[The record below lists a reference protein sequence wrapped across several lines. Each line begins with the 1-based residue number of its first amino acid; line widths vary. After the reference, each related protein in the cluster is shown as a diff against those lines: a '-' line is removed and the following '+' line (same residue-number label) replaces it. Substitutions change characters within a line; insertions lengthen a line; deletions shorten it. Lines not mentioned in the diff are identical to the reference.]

1 MKTLTD
7 IALEQERLEKSSQ
20 MYWKHKEVLR
30 YKDNPM
36 NRRLHRVGQPYTR
49 GKDDPND
56 LKNGNVEKYTHHFVS
71 RPSAGTIKRVDDAS
85 KFGRNYANY
94 KDAPRSAIVKLFEER
109 SGQIE
114 AAFNV
119 YLPAIE
125 VVSRYD
131 SKRKKRILEF
141 RLAKNPDGTFKM
153 QKYPV
158 DLVWGDDDDGLQH
171 AGRRHFIEQ
180 RDYNH
185 PSQLADSIID
195 TMSEFSYPKSNG
207 AFEIRG
213 NRLTFVS
220 SSGNRVVLK
229 IEVNRDS
236 KNRRLYRLYLLT
248 SYNDLIEAKDKVV
261 QQGSLNS
268 KLRQKVWG
276 EYKNR
281 SDK

>member
-7 IALEQERLEKSSQ
+7 IALEKSSQ

-30 YKDNPM
+30 YKDNPV

-49 GKDDPND
+49 GRDDPND
-56 LKNGNVEKYTHHFVS
+56 LKNGNVEKYTHHSVS
-71 RPSAGTIKRVDDAS
+71 RPSAGTIKRVDDVS
-85 KFGRNYANY
+85 KFGRNYTGY
-94 KDAPRSAIVKLFEER
+94 KNTPRSAIVKLFEER

-114 AAFNV
+114 EAFNV

-131 SKRKKRILEF
+131 SKRKRRITEF
-141 RLAKNPDGTFKM
+141 RLAKKTDGTFKM

-158 DLVWGDDDDGLQH
+158 DLVWGDNDDGLQH

-180 RDYNH
+180 RDYIH
-185 PSQLADSIID
+185 PSQLVDSIID
-195 TMSEFSYPKSNG
+195 TMSEVSYPNSNST
-207 AFEIRG
+207 FEIRG

-248 SYNDLIEAKDKVV
+248 SYNDLIDAKDKEV
-261 QQGSLNS
+261 QQGSLNN
-268 KLRQKVWG
+268 KLRQKVW
-276 EYKNR
+276 EKYKNR
-281 SDK
+281 SGK